1 MADMKATNLMEQFV
15 KEQVDDM
22 YARIKEENPSS
33 PICDCENCRLDV
45 LCYVLNRVPP
55 KYTVSS
61 RGVSHTQRELENFK
75 QISADVGKIVMD
87 GIRLISSSKR
97 PNHNSSYATS
107 LEKLKIT
114 KQRPFFFFPILSGYV
129 YDGLTFESLVD
140 AQISLFI
147 DGKLAKMLDSTWQN
161 PCKTFKATEGAYNFC
176 VLPRKAMKANLTR
189 DFNILLKV
197 EADGYESVNYSFT
210 VPISSI
216 IAKDSSGFSNY
227 SLKIQDLFLFPKGSE
242 NTMERYITEE

>member
-1 MADMKATNLMEQFV
+1 MAIMKATNLMEQFV

-22 YARIKEENPSS
+22 YARIREENPSS

-61 RGVSHTQRELENFK
+61 RGVSHTQREFENLK

-87 GIRLISSSKR
+87 GIRLISQSKR
-97 PNHNSSYATS
+97 PNHNSPYTVSFG
-107 LEKLKIT
+107 KFKIM
-114 KQRPFFFFPILSGYV
+114 KRRPFFYFPILSGYV

-176 VLPRKAMKANLTR
+176 VLPVKTLKPNSTR

-197 EADGYESVNYSFT
+197 EAQGYESVKYSFT
-210 VPISSI
+210 VPISST

-227 SLKIQDLFLFPKGSE
+227 SLKIQDLFLFPKGVE
-242 NTMERYITEE
+242 NTMERYIVEE

>member
-1 MADMKATNLMEQFV
+1 MKAINLMEQFV
-15 KEQVDDM
+15 KEEVDDM

-45 LCYVLNRVPP
+45 ICYVLNRVPP

-61 RGVSHTQRELENFK
+61 RGVSHTQREFENFK

-97 PNHNSSYATS
+97 PNHNSSYTAS
-107 LEKLKIT
+107 LENIKIV
-114 KQRPFFFFPILSGYV
+114 KQKPFFFFPILSGYV

-147 DGKLAKMLDSTWQN
+147 DGKLAKMLDPTWQN

-176 VLPRKAMKANLTR
+176 VLPEKALKANLTR
-189 DFNILLKV
+189 DFNILVKV
-197 EADGYESVNYSFT
+197 DATGYESASYSFT

-216 IAKDSSGFSNY
+216 IANDSNGFANY
-227 SLKIQDLFLFPKGSE
+227 SLKIQDLFLFPKGTE
-242 NTMERYITEE
+242 NTMERYISAE

>member
-1 MADMKATNLMEQFV
+1 MKTTNLMEQFV

-55 KYTVSS
+55 KYIVSS

-97 PNHNSSYATS
+97 PNHNFSYIAS
-107 LEKLKIT
+107 IEKLKIM
-114 KQRPFFFFPILSGYV
+114 KRKPFFFFPILSGYV

-147 DGKLAKMLDSTWQN
+147 DGKLAKMIDPTWQN

-197 EADGYESVNYSFT
+197 EAEGYESVNYSFT

-216 IAKDSSGFSNY
+216 IAKDSNGFANY
-227 SLKIQDLFLFPKGSE
+227 SLKIQDLFLFPKGAE
-242 NTMERYITEE
+242 NAMERCIAEE

>member
-1 MADMKATNLMEQFV
+1 MKATNLMEHFV

-22 YARIKEENPSS
+22 YARIKKENPSS

-61 RGVSHTQRELENFK
+61 RGVNHTQREFETLK

-97 PNHNSSYATS
+97 PNHDSSYMTS
-107 LEKLKIT
+107 LEMINTK
-114 KQRPFFFFPILSGYV
+114 KQRSFFFFPILSGYV
-129 YDGLTFESLVD
+129 YDGTTFESLVD
-140 AQISLFI
+140 AKISLFV

-161 PCKTFKATEGAYNFC
+161 PYKTFKATEGSYNFC
-176 VLPRKAMKANLTR
+176 VLPERARKENLTR
-189 DFNILLKV
+189 DFNILIKV
-197 EADGYESVNYSFT
+197 EASGYENVNYSFT
-210 VPISSI
+210 VPLSSK
-216 IAKDSSGFSNY
+216 AAGKDSNGFSNY
-227 SLKIQDLFLFPKGSE
+227 SLKIQDLFLFPKGME
-242 NTMERYITEE
+242 NTMDRYIVEE